1 MEVPGR
7 DVTADPL
14 GPDPGTPQ
22 SADTPAREVTRPDA
36 APGTEA
42 PGTEAPGPD
51 APDTDD
57 REGIGDKVR
66 EVAEKVKDA
75 VTPDDDKR

>member
-36 APGTEA
+36 APGA
-42 PGTEAPGPD
+42 EAPGPD

-75 VTPDDDKR
+75 VTPDHDKP